1 MARLIDWNAATIP
14 INVPVENEGSRYV
27 ATLKFPL
34 ALLMKP
40 SDLEKLRAD
49 MGVGELA
56 LMGLAE
62 KMKLEDSEAAPAKE
76 PAVDSPESPESTD
89 EALD

>member
-1 MARLIDWNAATIP
+1 MAREIDWNAATIP
-14 INVPVENEGSRYV
+14 INVPVENEGTRYV

-62 KMKLEDSEAAPAKE
+62 KVSIADSEAMPAEKSME
-76 PAVDSPESPESTD
+76 EEAQ